1 MIRLRISHFDKL
13 QREKLLKV
21 FISFSDKRN
30 MNSPDFFYVIKNV
43 VLSPI
48 VIGVTIVCGL
58 ILSFI
63 FYVMS
68 YKKKPRRFAI
78 KKKQP
83 KPIKEKTP
91 DSKEEAEDEERGV
104 Q

>member
-1 MIRLRISHFDKL
+1 
-13 QREKLLKV
+13 
-21 FISFSDKRN
+21 
-30 MNSPDFFYVIKNV
+30 MNSPGFFYVIKNV
-43 VLSPI
+43 LLSPT

-68 YKKKPRRFAI
+68 YKKKPRSFKI
-78 KKKQP
+78 KKEKS
-83 KPIKEKTP
+83 KPQKDKTP
-91 DSKEEAEDEERGV
+91 PPKEEAEGEESDA

>member
-1 MIRLRISHFDKL
+1 
-13 QREKLLKV
+13 
-21 FISFSDKRN
+21 

-43 VLSPI
+43 LLSPI

-68 YKKKPRRFAI
+68 YKKKPRRFAV
-78 KKKQP
+78 KKEQP

-91 DSKEEAEDEERGV
+91 PPEEAEGEEGEE
-104 Q
+104 

>member
-1 MIRLRISHFDKL
+1 MDRKLPHFGK
-13 QREKLLKV
+13 QQKEMPLKV
-21 FISFSDKRN
+21 FISFSDKKD

-43 VLSPI
+43 LLSPI

-68 YKKKPRRFAI
+68 YKKKPSRFAV
-78 KKKQP
+78 KKKP
-83 KPIKEKTP
+83 PMPVKEKTP
-91 DSKEEAEDEERGV
+91 PPEEETEGEEGEE
-104 Q
+104 

>member
-1 MIRLRISHFDKL
+1 MIRLRISHFDKQ
-13 QREKLLKV
+13 QREKPLKV

-68 YKKKPRRFAI
+68 YKKKPRRFAV
-78 KKKQP
+78 KKKAP

-91 DSKEEAEDEERGV
+91 ASKEEAEGEERDV

>member
-1 MIRLRISHFDKL
+1 MDRKLPHFDKL

-78 KKKQP
+78 KKKAP
-83 KPIKEKTP
+83 KPVKEKTP
-91 DSKEEAEDEERGV
+91 PHEDETEDEEGEE
-104 Q
+104 

>member
-1 MIRLRISHFDKL
+1 LIRLRIPHFGK
-13 QREKLLKV
+13 QQKGKSLKV

-43 VLSPI
+43 LLSPI
-48 VIGVTIVCGL
+48 VIGVTIICGL

-68 YKKKPRRFAI
+68 YKKKPRRFAV
-78 KKKQP
+78 KKKAP
-83 KPIKEKTP
+83 KPVKEKTP
-91 DSKEEAEDEERGV
+91 PPEEETEDEEGEE
-104 Q
+104 

>member
-1 MIRLRISHFDKL
+1 MIRLKISHFDKQ
-13 QREKLLKV
+13 QREKPLKV
-21 FISFSDKRN
+21 FISFSDKKD

-43 VLSPI
+43 LLSPI
-48 VIGVTIVCGL
+48 VVGVTIICGL

-78 KKKQP
+78 KKKAP
-83 KPIKEKTP
+83 MPVKEKTP
-91 DSKEEAEDEERGV
+91 PPDEETEDEEGEE
-104 Q
+104 

>member
-1 MIRLRISHFDKL
+1 
-13 QREKLLKV
+13 
-21 FISFSDKRN
+21 

-43 VLSPI
+43 LLSPI

-68 YKKKPRRFAI
+68 YKKKPRRFAV

-83 KPIKEKTP
+83 KPVKEKTP
-91 DSKEEAEDEERGV
+91 PPEEETEDEGGEE
-104 Q
+104 

>member
-1 MIRLRISHFDKL
+1 MIRLRIPHFDK
-13 QREKLLKV
+13 QQKEKPLKV
-21 FISFSDKRN
+21 FICFSDKRN

-68 YKKKPRRFAI
+68 YKKKPRRFAV

-91 DSKEEAEDEERGV
+91 PPEEETEDEEGEE
-104 Q
+104 

>member
-1 MIRLRISHFDKL
+1 MDRKLPRFDKL

-91 DSKEEAEDEERGV
+91 TSKEEAEGEEGEE
-104 Q
+104 

>member
-1 MIRLRISHFDKL
+1 
-13 QREKLLKV
+13 
-21 FISFSDKRN
+21 

-43 VLSPI
+43 LLSPI

-68 YKKKPRRFAI
+68 YKKKPRRFAV
-78 KKKQP
+78 KKKP
-83 KPIKEKTP
+83 PMPAKEKTP
-91 DSKEEAEDEERGV
+91 LPEEETEDEEGGV

>member
-1 MIRLRISHFDKL
+1 MIRLSKPPFDK
-13 QREKLLKV
+13 QQQEKPLKV
-21 FISFSDKRN
+21 FISFSDKKD

-43 VLSPI
+43 LLSPI

-68 YKKKPRRFAI
+68 YKKKPRRFAV
-78 KKKQP
+78 KKKP
-83 KPIKEKTP
+83 PMPAKEKTP
-91 DSKEEAEDEERGV
+91 LPEEETEDEEGEE
-104 Q
+104 

>member
-1 MIRLRISHFDKL
+1 
-13 QREKLLKV
+13 
-21 FISFSDKRN
+21 

-43 VLSPI
+43 LLSPI

-68 YKKKPRRFAI
+68 YKKKPRRFAV
-78 KKKQP
+78 KKKP
-83 KPIKEKTP
+83 PMPAKEKTP
-91 DSKEEAEDEERGV
+91 LPEEETEDEEGEE
-104 Q
+104 

>member
-1 MIRLRISHFDKL
+1 MIRLRIPHFGK
-13 QREKLLKV
+13 QQKGKPLKV

-43 VLSPI
+43 LLSPI

-78 KKKQP
+78 KKKAP
-83 KPIKEKTP
+83 KPVKEKTP
-91 DSKEEAEDEERGV
+91 PPEDETEDEEGEE
-104 Q
+104 

>member
-1 MIRLRISHFDKL
+1 
-13 QREKLLKV
+13 
-21 FISFSDKRN
+21 

-68 YKKKPRRFAI
+68 YKKKPRRFAV

-91 DSKEEAEDEERGV
+91 ASKEETEDEEGEV

>member
-1 MIRLRISHFDKL
+1 MIRLRISHFDK
-13 QREKLLKV
+13 QQKEKPLKV
-21 FISFSDKRN
+21 FIYFSDKRN

-43 VLSPI
+43 LLSPI

-78 KKKQP
+78 KKKAP
-83 KPIKEKTP
+83 KPVKEKTP
-91 DSKEEAEDEERGV
+91 PPEEETEDEEGEE
-104 Q
+104 

>member
-1 MIRLRISHFDKL
+1 MIRLSKSHFDK
-13 QREKLLKV
+13 QQKERPLKV
-21 FISFSDKRN
+21 FISFSDKKD

-83 KPIKEKTP
+83 QPVKEKTP
-91 DSKEEAEDEERGV
+91 ASKEEAEGEEGEE
-104 Q
+104 

>member
-1 MIRLRISHFDKL
+1 MF
-13 QREKLLKV
+13 
-21 FISFSDKRN
+21 FSDKRG

-68 YKKKPRRFAI
+68 YKKKPRSFKI
-78 KKKQP
+78 KKEKS
-83 KPIKEKTP
+83 KPEKEKTP
-91 DSKEEAEDEERGV
+91 PPKEETEDEEEEE
-104 Q
+104 

>member
-1 MIRLRISHFDKL
+1 
-13 QREKLLKV
+13 
-21 FISFSDKRN
+21 

-43 VLSPI
+43 LLSPI

-68 YKKKPRRFAI
+68 YRKKPRRFVI
-78 KKKQP
+78 KNKPVQP
-83 KPIKEKTP
+83 VKETT
-91 DSKEEAEDEERGV
+91 SASEEEAEDEEGEE
-104 Q
+104 

>member
-1 MIRLRISHFDKL
+1 MDRKLPHFDKQ
-13 QREKLLKV
+13 QREKPLKV

-68 YKKKPRRFAI
+68 YKKKPMRFAV

-91 DSKEEAEDEERGV
+91 PPEDETEDEEEEE
-104 Q
+104 

>member
-1 MIRLRISHFDKL
+1 MIRLRISHFGKL

-21 FISFSDKRN
+21 FISFSDKKD

-91 DSKEEAEDEERGV
+91 TSKEEAEGEERDV

>member
-1 MIRLRISHFDKL
+1 MDRKLPHFDKL

-30 MNSPDFFYVIKNV
+30 MNSSDFFYVIKNV

-68 YKKKPRRFAI
+68 YKKKPRRFAV

-91 DSKEEAEDEERGV
+91 ASKEEADGEERDV
-104 Q
+104 R

>member
-1 MIRLRISHFDKL
+1 MIRLKISHFDKL

-68 YKKKPRRFAI
+68 YKKKPRRFAV
-78 KKKQP
+78 KKKHP

-91 DSKEEAEDEERGV
+91 ASKEEAEGEEGDV